1 MYHCSLKFQSR
12 REWMDKT
19 VYSWGESKEGLAS
32 HRRLGRAQRSVWP
45 NDGCALSCRCVP
57 AWLGRADG
65 GGGV

>member
-1 MYHCSLKFQSR
+1 
-12 REWMDKT
+12 MDKI
-19 VYSWGESKEGLAS
+19 VYSWGESKEGLAT
-32 HRRLGRAQRSVWP
+32 HRRLGRAQRAVWP